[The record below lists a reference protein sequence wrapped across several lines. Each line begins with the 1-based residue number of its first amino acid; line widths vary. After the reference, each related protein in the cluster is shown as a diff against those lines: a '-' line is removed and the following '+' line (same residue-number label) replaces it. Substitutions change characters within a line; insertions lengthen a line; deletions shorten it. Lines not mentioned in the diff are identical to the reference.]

1 MCSQNRRGTISEVL
15 ENMRQPMPWRRKLHL
30 FLRNNWIKVRTRSDC
45 CGNHGEPG
53 C

>member
-1 MCSQNRRGTISEVL
+1 MCEGKQHGTVSESL
-15 ENMRQPMPWRRKLHL
+15 ENLRQPLPLRVKARL
-30 FLRNNWIKVRTRSDC
+30 FARNNWHKLKTRSDC

>member
-1 MCSQNRRGTISEVL
+1 MGLKDIDFLANWDRAEGSA
-15 ENMRQPMPWRRKLHL
+15 PKKLVTS
-30 FLRNNWIKVRTRSDC
+30 LRNNWKKVRTRSTC

>member
-1 MCSQNRRGTISEVL
+1 MGDRARSRDGTA
-15 ENMRQPMPWRRKLHL
+15 NWRNYQGGTAEKTRLV
-30 FLRNNWIKVRTRSDC
+30 LRNTWRKVRTRSTC